1 MWICLNRAFL
11 SIVQPTPFELAA
23 FPDTL
28 KVRARRPG
36 DIESVF
42 PGVKVIED
50 GSRDYLFRAF
60 IPRGDV
66 AVAMVNEVNTI
77 DYGNFKSSTKDYRL
91 HNAYSKMWDVHARLQ
106 PTPPYRGNDKPH
118 MPLFKMGDHQHKG
131 ATGKGHTA
139 Y

>member
-42 PGVKVIED
+42 PGVGVTKD

-60 IPRGDV
+60 IPRSDV
-66 AVAMVNEVNTI
+66 AIAMVNEVNTI
-77 DYGNFKSSTKDYRL
+77 DYGNFKNSVKDNRL
-91 HNAYSKMWDVHARLQ
+91 HDAYTSMWHVHAKLQ
-106 PTPPYRGNDKPH
+106 PTPPYRGNIKPQ
-118 MPLFKMGDHQHKG
+118 PSLFKSRGG
-131 ATGKGHTA
+131 LPYPAF
-139 Y
+139 